1 MHDLSWTHFAGNG
14 VKERKRYVYADK
26 PQTLDHLED
35 NIRRVIADIRPQMLE
50 KVIENWTSRLDYI
63 RASRGSPMPEI
74 IFKIKK
80 KLVIEEVVHLAR
92 QINSEA
98 AKKTPT
104 TRRNSNDSTAS
115 EEPPEVTD
123 MDIPLPASPQA
134 SRPGTPEKDGPAQ
147 LHCTKLQQLTEYIQ
161 RLSSYIETS
170 EKILQNAISKGVTD
184 PTDPIIRM
192 EAPYLELNNS
202 RLQKAVSEYTSLPP
216 VISPTVRDTTF
227 KTLHLSLTHAAQL
240 HQPRL
245 NVRKIPK
252 DLLPPSRKLT
262 KNAHSNAN
270 PESNFKI
277 NLNNAFSALD
287 ITETDE
293 PIETQVLTNKSPV
306 TTPSKTNPTQ
316 PPKLPPPIML
326 LITDD
331 LRLHTK
337 TLTSKMPTLRI
348 KAAGNYVKLYTDTQ
362 PQHDTLK
369 QLLTELKYP
378 FYSFTPKHERPIKV
392 VIKGLPRT
400 TKTAEI
406 QSDLLDL
413 GYTINKVTQ
422 LTGNITKQLLS
433 VFTISLPRND
443 FNLNIFNLKTL
454 GYLSITV
461 EGFESRGVIQ
471 CFQCNQFNHTAEH
484 CNLTPKCLK
493 CGDKHQTR
501 DCQIK
506 KLDTP
511 FCVNCQVHGHM
522 ANYSKCPLYTKPR
535 KGTNIKLNSLIS
547 NNFIRPN
554 ISYAQVTQRTINA
567 DATQQM
573 APLAT
578 APIHTQT
585 TKEIPTPTILTT
597 QIPNTQNDC
606 ITLITQTL
614 QQTIRA
620 LSTLVENIS
629 LMTSPQ
635 TVSTQPTPGPN
646 MSTSKTALTKT
657 QIIAQINTLLNHYD
671 GASD

>member
-1 MHDLSWTHFAGNG
+1 M
-14 VKERKRYVYADK
+14 VRKKHK
-26 PQTLDHLED
+26 PIPEQ
-35 NIRRVIADIRPQMLE
+35 RR
-50 KVIENWTSRLDYI
+50 
-63 RASRGSPMPEI
+63 
-74 IFKIKK
+74 
-80 KLVIEEVVHLAR
+80 
-92 QINSEA
+92 

-147 LHCTKLQQLTEYIQ
+147 LHYTAKCHQQRSHRSDRPNNTDGSTLSGTQQL
-161 RLSSYIETS
+161 
-170 EKILQNAISKGVTD
+170 K
-184 PTDPIIRM
+184 
-192 EAPYLELNNS
+192 
-202 RLQKAVSEYTSLPP
+202 
-216 VISPTVRDTTF
+216 TT
-227 KTLHLSLTHAAQL
+227 KSG
-240 HQPRL
+240 
-245 NVRKIPK
+245 N
-252 DLLPPSRKLT
+252 
-262 KNAHSNAN
+262 
-270 PESNFKI
+270 
-277 NLNNAFSALD
+277 ALD
-287 ITETDE
+287 ITATDE

-306 TTPSKTNPTQ
+306 TSPSKTNTTQ

-337 TLTSKMPTLRI
+337 TLTSKMPALRI
-348 KAAGNYVKLYTDTQ
+348 KAAGNYAKLYTDTQ

-443 FNLNIFNLKTL
+443 FNLNIFNLKSL
-454 GYLSITV
+454 GYLSIPV

-522 ANYSKCPLYTKPR
+522 ANYSKCPLYPKPR
-535 KGTNIKLNSLIS
+535 KGANINSNSILT

-554 ISYAQVTQRTINA
+554 ISYAQVTQKTNQS
-567 DATQQM
+567 DTTHQM
-573 APLAT
+573 APLVT
-578 APIHTQT
+578 APIGTPT
-585 TKEIPTPTILTT
+585 IKEIPTPTIVPT
-597 QIPNTQNDC
+597 QIPNTQTDC
-606 ITLITQTL
+606 LNLITQTL
-614 QQTIRA
+614 QQTIHA
-620 LSTLVENIS
+620 LATLVQNIS

-635 TVSTQPTPGPN
+635 TVTAQPTPGPAKT
-646 MSTSKTALTKT
+646 TSKSPLTKS
-657 QIIAQINTLLNHYD
+657 QIIAQINNLLNHYD
-671 GASD
+671 

>member
-1 MHDLSWTHFAGNG
+1 
-14 VKERKRYVYADK
+14 
-26 PQTLDHLED
+26 
-35 NIRRVIADIRPQMLE
+35 
-50 KVIENWTSRLDYI
+50 
-63 RASRGSPMPEI
+63 
-74 IFKIKK
+74 
-80 KLVIEEVVHLAR
+80 
-92 QINSEA
+92 
-98 AKKTPT
+98 
-104 TRRNSNDSTAS
+104 
-115 EEPPEVTD
+115 
-123 MDIPLPASPQA
+123 MDIPLPASPHA
-134 SRPGTPEKDGPAQ
+134 SRPGTPEKDGPVQ
-147 LHCTKLQQLTEYIQ
+147 LNCKKLRDLAN
-161 RLSSYIETS
+161 YIEVLS
-170 EKILQNAISKGVTD
+170 ISIESAEKTLQTAIDRGID
-184 PTDPIIRM
+184 PTNPMVQKETSFM
-192 EAPYLELNNS
+192 ELYNS
-202 RLQKAVSEYTSLPP
+202 RLQKAV
-216 VISPTVRDTTF
+216 I
-227 KTLHLSLTHAAQL
+227 
-240 HQPRL
+240 HQSRL

-262 KNAHSNAN
+262 KNSNAN

-306 TTPSKTNPTQ
+306 TSPSKTNTTQ

-326 LITDD
+326 LITDE
-331 LRLHTK
+331 LRMHTK
-337 TLTSKMPTLRI
+337 TLTSKMPILKI

-400 TKTAEI
+400 TKTTEI

-422 LTGNITKQLLS
+422 LTGNITKQPLS

-443 FNLNIFNLKTL
+443 FNMNIFNLKTL

-471 CFQCNQFNHTAEH
+471 CNQFNHTAEH
-484 CNLTPKCLK
+484 CHLTPKCLK
-493 CGDKHQTR
+493 CGENHQTR

-511 FCVNCQVHGHM
+511 FCVNCKVHGHM
-522 ANYSKCPLYTKPR
+522 ANYSKCPLFPKPR
-535 KGTNIKLNSLIS
+535 KGANINSKSILT

-554 ISYAQVTQRTINA
+554 ISYAQVTQKTNQS
-567 DATQQM
+567 DTTHQM
-573 APLAT
+573 APLVT
-578 APIHTQT
+578 APIGTQT
-585 TKEIPTPTILTT
+585 IKEIPTPTIVPT
-597 QIPNTQNDC
+597 QIPNTQTDC
-606 ITLITQTL
+606 LNLITQTL
-614 QQTIRA
+614 QQTIHA
-620 LSTLVENIS
+620 LATLVQNIS

-635 TVSTQPTPGPN
+635 TVTAQPTPGPAKT
-646 MSTSKTALTKT
+646 TSKSPLTKS
-657 QIIAQINTLLNHYD
+657 QIIAQINNLLNHYD

>member
-1 MHDLSWTHFAGNG
+1 M
-14 VKERKRYVYADK
+14 VRKKHK
-26 PQTLDHLED
+26 PIPGQ
-35 NIRRVIADIRPQMLE
+35 RR
-50 KVIENWTSRLDYI
+50 
-63 RASRGSPMPEI
+63 
-74 IFKIKK
+74 
-80 KLVIEEVVHLAR
+80 
-92 QINSEA
+92 

-115 EEPPEVTD
+115 EEPPED
-123 MDIPLPASPQA
+123 LA
-134 SRPGTPEKDGPAQ
+134 
-147 LHCTKLQQLTEYIQ
+147 
-161 RLSSYIETS
+161 RLIEVLSITIETS
-170 EKILQNAISKGVTD
+170 EKILQLAIDHGITD
-184 PTDPIIRM
+184 PTNPMIQM
-192 EAPYLELNNS
+192 ESSNLELNNS

-216 VISPTVRDTTF
+216 CGIPNFSRHDIQNTPLKPNIPDPTTPIRI
-227 KTLHLSLTHAAQL
+227 K
-240 HQPRL
+240 
-245 NVRKIPK
+245 RKENTEGFTS
-252 DLLPPSRKLT
+252 PPSRKLT
-262 KNAHSNAN
+262 KNAHSNSN

-287 ITETDE
+287 ITATDE

-306 TTPSKTNPTQ
+306 TSPSKTNPTQ

-331 LRLHTK
+331 FRLHTK
-337 TLTSKMPTLRI
+337 TLTSKMPALRI
-348 KAAGNYVKLYTDTQ
+348 KAAGKYAKLYTDTQ

-378 FYSFTPKHERPIKV
+378 FLLFYSETRATHQSRNQGP
-392 VIKGLPRT
+392 PRT

-454 GYLSITV
+454 GYVSITV

-522 ANYSKCPLYTKPR
+522 ANYSKCPLYPKPR
-535 KGTNIKLNSLIS
+535 KGANIKQNPILTH
-547 NNFIRPN
+547 NFIRPN
-554 ISYAQVTQRTINA
+554 ISYAQVTQKTNQS
-567 DATQQM
+567 DTTHQM
-573 APLAT
+573 APLVT
-578 APIHTQT
+578 APIDTST
-585 TKEIPTPTILTT
+585 IKEIPTPTIVPT
-597 QIPNTQNDC
+597 QIPNTQ
-606 ITLITQTL
+606 T
-614 QQTIRA
+614 
-620 LSTLVENIS
+620 E
-629 LMTSPQ
+629 
-635 TVSTQPTPGPN
+635 
-646 MSTSKTALTKT
+646 TAL
-657 QIIAQINTLLNHYD
+657 I
-671 GASD
+671 